1 MNKENYECPRCGYAT
16 KTKQNMWKHLFTLKK
31 TCQGIKSTLELTTEI
46 KDYIISNRKY
56 HSNPH
61 TSSQTTNIYQNITT
75 YNQINNVIGKMD
87 VLEKLTKYITH
98 RGESLLDFDD
108 HVTQTYQGTIER
120 LDKDSYKDFSMH
132 PKTFLEIIDTLT
144 TCESIE
150 KLNVLYDEQSQRIKL
165 VEFGRWRSKILESG
179 IDEILLKIQSGY
191 LDYYEEYLLR
201 KCKGANTY
209 TMQVIKERLEDYYKF
224 LVCFDLD
231 PCVKD
236 IKYIEDDKTEKL
248 YKLYKDIKN
257 ELKKTEETKTRRAV
271 TCIIRRNCKANIIE
285 LNKKIMDLI
294 QVDEDF
300 KSHVLD
306 QFSRYSNLATGGHL
320 SSYEGLEFEN

>member
-1 MNKENYECPRCGYAT
+1 MNKEKYECPRCGYTT
-16 KTKQNMWKHLFTLKK
+16 KTKQNIWKHLYTLKK
-31 TCQGIKSTLELTTEI
+31 TCQGIKNTLELNDEI
-46 KDYIISNRKY
+46 KEYILNNRKY
-56 HSNPH
+56 QTTPNISNH
-61 TSSQTTNIYQNITT
+61 MTNIYQNITT
-75 YNQINNVIGKMD
+75 YNQINNVICKMD
-87 VLEKLTKYITH
+87 VLEKLTKYILH
-98 RGESLLDFDD
+98 CGESLLDFDD
-108 HVTQTYQGTIER
+108 HVSQTYQGAIER
-120 LDKDSYKDFSMH
+120 LDKDSFKDFSMN

-150 KLNVLYDEQSQRIKL
+150 KLNVLYDEQSQRIQL

-209 TMQVIKERLEDYYKF
+209 TMQVIKERLQDYYKF
-224 LVCFDLD
+224 LVCFNLD

-236 IKYIEDDKTEKL
+236 IKYIGDDKTDMI
-248 YKLYKDIKN
+248 YKMYKELKN

-294 QVDEDF
+294 QVDENF
-300 KSHVLD
+300 KNHVLD
-306 QFSRYSNLATGGHL
+306 QFSRYSNLTTRNCDEIDCNI
-320 SSYEGLEFEN
+320 SD